1 MKCKENTD
9 CCSLPKRQKKSKS
22 KVFPNIQSRDV
33 INKRRRDLRNKFSKL
48 MAEEDYKR
56 FVFTNDKE
64 DFNSGKKSFENAIS
78 NTEVLTLPFLGYYVW
93 CQ

>member
-1 MKCKENTD
+1 
-9 CCSLPKRQKKSKS
+9 
-22 KVFPNIQSRDV
+22 
-33 INKRRRDLRNKFSKL
+33 

-78 NTEVLTLPFLGYYVW
+78 NTEVLTLPFLGHYVW